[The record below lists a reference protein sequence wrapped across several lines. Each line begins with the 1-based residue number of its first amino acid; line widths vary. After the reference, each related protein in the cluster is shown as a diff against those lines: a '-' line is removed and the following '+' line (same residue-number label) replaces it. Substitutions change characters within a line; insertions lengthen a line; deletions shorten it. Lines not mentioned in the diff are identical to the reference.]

1 MITKDSVTDIASSG
15 EKYLHNNDTIELNL
29 TAIEDVQIMKDKKV
43 IVMLQHFTAYYSL
56 IFFLHHLDM
65 Y

>member
-43 IVMLQHFTAYYSL
+43 IVMLQHFTA
-56 IFFLHHLDM
+56 
-65 Y
+65 